1 MEYRDFKANTTY
13 KLSVLAI
20 EKNGNTYKNS
30 KEYKTAE
37 YTYTKKLLEF
47 PMITANGICNVK
59 VECNQDD
66 SKSYYIYDK
75 SMGSTTNP
83 NSIPIEAYD
92 GDINTYVG
100 PYYTTA
106 KELSIDSSVIG
117 KKITIKS
124 NGGYQ
129 TYGLDEYSTYKTYKQ
144 LYECRNTTCTVTVPN
159 GAEQYLFYCYGN
171 EGNKIYEITVSD

>member
-47 PMITANGICNVK
+47 PMITENGICNVK

-66 SKSYYIYDK
+66 SKSYYIFDK
-75 SMGSTTNP
+75 SMGNTTNP
-83 NSIPIEAYD
+83 NSLPIEAYD
-92 GDINTYVG
+92 GDLSTYAG
-100 PYYTTA
+100 PYNYTA
-106 KELSIDSSVIG
+106 KFLSIDPSVDG
-117 KKITIKS
+117 KKIAIKS

-144 LYECRNTTCTVTVPN
+144 LYEGRNTTCTVTVPN
-159 GAEQYLFYCYGN
+159 GAEQYIFYCYGN